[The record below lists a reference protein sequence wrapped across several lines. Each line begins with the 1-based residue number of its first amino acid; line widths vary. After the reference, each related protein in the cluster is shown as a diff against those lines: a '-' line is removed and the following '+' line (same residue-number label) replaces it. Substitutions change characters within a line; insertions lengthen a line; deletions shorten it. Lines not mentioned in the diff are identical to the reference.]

1 MDKVN
6 QLEGKIFAELE
17 QLRSKMKLMQDELL
31 KISDLDA
38 IKAAAVDSKNV
49 TILNVK
55 SIEKS

>member
-1 MDKVN
+1 LDKVN

-49 TILNVK
+49 TILNIK

>member
-1 MDKVN
+1 LDKVN